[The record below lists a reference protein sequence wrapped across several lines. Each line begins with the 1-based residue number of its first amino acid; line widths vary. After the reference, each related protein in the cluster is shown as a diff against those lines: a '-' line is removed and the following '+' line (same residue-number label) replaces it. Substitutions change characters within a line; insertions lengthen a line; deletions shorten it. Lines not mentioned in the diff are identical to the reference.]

1 MYWIIL
7 KSVDIDDI
15 DDIDDIFFNLLDE
28 ESRSECKGQQL
39 CMNDVEY
46 VSR

>member
-1 MYWIIL
+1 MYWIII
-7 KSVDIDDI
+7 KSVDI